1 MVKNMVYI
9 KNLSSLDIDESGIVK
24 VLYTKG
30 AMRRRLQ
37 DVGFITGTKVSCVQ
51 KSPAGDPKAYLVR
64 GAVIAIRNSD
74 AKNIVVETCEKG
86 NL

>member
-1 MVKNMVYI
+1 MVRNMIYI
-9 KNLSSLDIDESGIVK
+9 KNLSSLDIDESGMIK
-24 VLYTKG
+24 VLYAKG
-30 AMRRRLQ
+30 TMRRRLQ

-51 KSPAGDPKAYLVR
+51 ESPSGDPRAYLVR

-74 AKNIVVETCEKG
+74 AKNIVVESCEKG